1 MSASH
6 ALQLTQHQV
15 KPGVILSQVLNVCP
29 PGTKLMALNLGSLM
43 CDTGWLVRGANGSLK
58 SNPSG
63 PSQPD
68 RRELAVYAL
77 LIDHPDEGLILMDT
91 GCGRNI
97 VETWGP
103 VADVFAPEQEGEEYE
118 LDTAIKNLGYD
129 IKDVKKVIMG
139 HLHLDR
145 EYMAAS
151 ESRGIPRRHLKCDG
165 REAMLRLTQLSPLPL
180 TSPLC
185 RCRWSHLLCWHRY
198 GDLGA

>member
-1 MSASH
+1 MSSSH
-6 ALQLTQHQV
+6 PLQLNQHQL

-145 EYMAAS
+145 
-151 ESRGIPRRHLKCDG
+151 K
-165 REAMLRLTQLSPLPL
+165 
-180 TSPLC
+180 
-185 RCRWSHLLCWHRY
+185 
-198 GDLGA
+198 